1 MGLFNKAPLI
11 VHRRQNMSCTI
22 SKLLESL
29 DEKLKQAEDGLY
41 EIQKMVDTCKE
52 DITEIKTVLENMKNR
67 NKI

>member
-1 MGLFNKAPLI
+1 
-11 VHRRQNMSCTI
+11 MSCTI

-29 DEKLKQAEDGLY
+29 DEKLKQAEEGLY

-67 NKI
+67 NNT